1 MGSSQDKKQGWL
13 RSRAGRAPRTRSVLA
28 ATAVL
33 VIGISSFA
41 VARTGDV
48 LRQGIRNSTASR
60 ETQIVS
66 RIAGTDNNTGGY
78 TTRQSNL
85 SSSGG
90 GAFYGCRSGAPN
102 SSGQAMEPCLR
113 ANNLS
118 TGLAFEFNTTHGVS
132 AGSITVAGG
141 GDTTKPFSTNATGVA
156 TGLNADRVDSKSAD
170 EIVSD
175 AVAAA
180 SRFAD
185 VAADGKLNGGR
196 GAASVT
202 VQGPVTDG
210 TYRVVFTDDISK
222 CALTATEQT
231 ITDAGA
237 VAVQRVDAK
246 TVDVRT
252 RKGGG
257 ADGTGPSDPAQR
269 PFHLVATC

>member
-1 MGSSQDKKQGWL
+1 MSKKNAL
-13 RSRAGRAPRTRSVLA
+13 RTRHVLLATVVLA
-28 ATAVL
+28 VM
-33 VIGISSFA
+33 ISPFA
-41 VARTGDV
+41 VAATGHV
-48 LRQGIRNSTASR
+48 LRENGRNPTATS
-60 ETQIVS
+60 ETQIVG

-85 SSSGG
+85 SDTGG
-90 GAFYGCRSGAPN
+90 GAFYGCRAAVRVQNGPAT
-102 SSGQAMEPCLR
+102 EPCVR
-113 ANNLS
+113 
-118 TGLAFEFNTTHGVS
+118 TGFAFEFNTTHGNT
-132 AGSITVAGG
+132 AGTITVGGG
-141 GDTTKPFSTNATGVA
+141 GDANKPFTTNATGVA

-170 EIVSD
+170 DIVTE
-175 AVAAA
+175 AVNSA

-196 GAASVT
+196 GVTSVA
-202 VQGPVTDG
+202 VQGVPTDG
-210 TYRVVFTDDISK
+210 TYRVVFADDISK

-246 TVDVRT
+246 TVDVKT

-269 PFHLVATC
+269 PFNLVATC